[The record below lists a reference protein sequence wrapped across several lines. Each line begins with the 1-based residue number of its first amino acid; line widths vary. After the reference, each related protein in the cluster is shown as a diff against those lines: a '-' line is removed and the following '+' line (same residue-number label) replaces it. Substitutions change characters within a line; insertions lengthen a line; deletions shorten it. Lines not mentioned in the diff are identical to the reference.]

1 MAEFPQLLEED
12 FHRFDA
18 VMKEFLVKSE
28 ATLAL
33 IVEKA
38 GYLIQQAGN
47 AEGID
52 TTTLAT
58 LASNAY
64 NATEFMAGIINEPG
78 FSGMYEQGEQ
88 VSTLILK
95 IDENALL
102 VVIFPASLGVGAV
115 KHFTTGTVQEI
126 AQQLVIAQQ
135 RNPDIKIDLTDM
147 DATDVQ
153 GVFLKKQDVP

>member
-12 FHRFDA
+12 FNCFNEA
-18 VMKEFLVKSE
+18 MKQFLAKSE
-28 ATLAL
+28 ASLAL

-38 GYLIQQAGN
+38 GYLIQQAGK
-47 AEGID
+47 ADGID

-78 FSGMYEQGEQ
+78 FTGMYQQGDSF
-88 VSTLILK
+88 STLILK
-95 IDENALL
+95 IDDNALL
-102 VVIFPASLGVGAV
+102 VAIFPAGLGVGAV
-115 KHFTTGTVQEI
+115 KHFATGTVQEI
-126 AQQLVIAQQ
+126 AAQLVTAQQ

-153 GVFLKKQDVP
+153 GVFRKKQDAS